1 MSGTRK
7 KEMRMLKQSKI
18 KSGAIK
24 AFCCIA
30 AALFAFS
37 GCAERRQEA
46 APETPS
52 PSAVFSA
59 APVEKFAA
67 PLIFEKEGYIY
78 LASGEKTVTLGGVGD
93 LYTYCLDFNMTLSDD
108 NGFLFYIVY
117 KGNENAGDLMRVRS
131 DALSAPEKIAEGVC
145 AARPNADG
153 SKVLYITDI
162 ANMSG
167 TLFLKDS
174 DSEPYRIAQN
184 VLPVSFGFSP
194 GGNCIYY
201 FAQRKDGAALY
212 IKKGAD
218 EAAQVMRID
227 TAPKIDR
234 GVKLDFDFLEAG
246 DDGRILYTRY
256 NADTN
261 DRAAYLFNSDGT
273 TETISEHC
281 SMIITFG
288 SPGELLFATGAGA
301 DRTLWY
307 KAPGKRAAAVMR
319 GDFDVISGGGET
331 AREQDAP
338 VTVAGRQVFILGRD
352 GKGGGETLYL
362 FIPGNEKAEIAKADK
377 FGEILPGPG
386 GCAVYQKGGGTYVSR
401 ETAAGRKEEK
411 LSDGMLSGS
420 DISFDD
426 AGGAVYYIEYGGSAD
441 AGDLYKYLIKSGAK
455 ERLTEGA
462 VGFELIGDTPYAFME
477 DGWVCMINGQNAAR
491 LAYNYIG
498 ITRADGGAYLT
509 DDQGNVLFAA
519 LDGSIKTVARA
530 DAVDDTRRSIKYY
543 PPMAQDPAA
552 VLDSLANDA
561 LYYLGRLDPAL
572 DNGYPKP
579 LRSLDQDMDVCGK
592 LSLFA
597 SGDDAKQAFS
607 LFSEAFEDYALWE
620 RENNNADAHD
630 GALSGMQRA
639 LGYYNA
645 KFSRRG

>member
-1 MSGTRK
+1 MI
-7 KEMRMLKQSKI
+7 KQSMI

-24 AFCCIA
+24 ALCCFA
-30 AALFAFS
+30 AALFTFS

-59 APVEKFAA
+59 AQVEKHAA

-78 LASGEKTVTLGGVGD
+78 LASGDKSIALGSVGD
-93 LYTYCLDFNMTLSDD
+93 LYTYALDFNMTLSDD
-108 NGFLFYIVY
+108 NGYLFYIDY
-117 KGNENAGDLMRVRS
+117 KGNENAGDLMRVKS

-153 SKVLYITDI
+153 SKVLYIKDI
-162 ANMSG
+162 ADMWG
-167 TLFLKDS
+167 TLFLKGS
-174 DSEPYRIAQN
+174 DPEPNQIAQN

-194 GGNCIYY
+194 GGNCVYY
-201 FAQRKDGAALY
+201 FAQRRNGAVLY

-246 DDGRILYTRY
+246 DDGRILYTWY
-256 NADTN
+256 NADAN
-261 DRAAYLFNSDGT
+261 DRAAYLFNADGT

-281 SMIITFG
+281 STIRTFG
-288 SPGELLFATGAGA
+288 NPGELLYATGDGEE
-301 DRTLWY
+301 RTLWY
-307 KAPGKRAAAVMR
+307 KAPGKPEAAVMH
-319 GDFDVISGGGET
+319 GYFDVLSGGET
-331 AREQDAP
+331 ARGQDAP
-338 VTVAGRQVFILGRD
+338 MTVIGRQVFLLGRD
-352 GKGGGETLYL
+352 GQGGGETLYL
-362 FIPGNEKAEIAKADK
+362 YIPGNEKEKIAETDK

-386 GCAVYQKGGGTYVSR
+386 GCVVYQKGGGTYVSR

-411 LSDGMLSGS
+411 LSDGLIGGS

-426 AGGAVYYIEYGGSAD
+426 AGCALYYIEYGGTAD

-455 ERLTEGA
+455 ERLTGGA
-462 VGFELIGDTPYAFME
+462 VGFELIGDTPYAFMG

-491 LAYNYIG
+491 LAYNYTG

-519 LDGSIKTVARA
+519 LDGSVKTVARA

-579 LRSLDQDMDVCGK
+579 LRSLDQDMAVCGK

-620 RENNNADAHD
+620 SDNNNTGAHD
-630 GALSGMQRA
+630 EALSGMQRA
-639 LGYYNA
+639 FGYYNA
-645 KFSRRG
+645 KFSKRG